1 MTSELAVL
9 GGGAVV
15 GMLFGLF
22 GVGGSSFA
30 TPVLSLLGVPPL
42 LALASALPATLP
54 SAVSGALSYLRRGEM
69 DWRVAWLSVAGGLPA
84 TVVGALLSRV
94 VGGHWLL
101 VGSGVVL
108 GVVGLRVLR
117 PVSPKTLEHAACRR
131 RHSGLIV
138 GGAAGVGLFTGLLA
152 NGGGF
157 LLVPLY
163 LIVLGMP
170 MRSSSGTS
178 LAVIAALSLPTLITH
193 WVLGNIDWAVA
204 AGFAA
209 GAIPAAYAGG
219 RLAMHVDGHRLRIAF
234 GTLLVVFATYFVLRQ
249 VLPGLMIAVG

>member
-9 GGGAVV
+9 GGGV
-15 GMLFGLF
+15 GVGILFGLF

-42 LALASALPATLP
+42 LAVASALPATLP
-54 SAVSGALSYLRRGEM
+54 SALSGAVSYLRRGEM

-84 TVVGALLSRV
+84 TVVGASLSRV
-94 VGGHWLL
+94 IGGHWLL

-117 PVSPKTLEHAACRR
+117 PIAPKTLKEAARR
-131 RHSGLIV
+131 RSHAGLIV
-138 GGAAGVGLFTGLLA
+138 GGAACVGLFTGLLA

-163 LIVLGMP
+163 LILLGMP

-178 LAVIAALSLPTLITH
+178 LAVIAALSIPTLIMH
-193 WVLGNIDWAVA
+193 SVLGNIDWTVA
-204 AGFAA
+204 GGFAI
-209 GAIPAAYAGG
+209 GSIPAAYAGG
-219 RLAMHVDGHRLRIAF
+219 RLAKRFEGDWLRIAF
-234 GTLLVVFATYFVLRQ
+234 GSLLVVFAAYFVVRQ
-249 VLPGLMIAVG
+249 VWKG